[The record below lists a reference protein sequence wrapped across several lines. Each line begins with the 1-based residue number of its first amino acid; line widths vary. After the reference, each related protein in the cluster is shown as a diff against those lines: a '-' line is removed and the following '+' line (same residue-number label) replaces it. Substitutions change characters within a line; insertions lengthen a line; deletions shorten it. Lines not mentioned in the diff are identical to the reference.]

1 LIYAGIYIA
10 ALVLANLLV
19 AWLGV
24 WFSLVNAFVLIG
36 LDLSLR
42 DKLHDLWEDDKLA
55 IKMGGLIAS
64 SSIISYA
71 INPATGMI
79 AFASLAAFCLS
90 MVADA
95 VAYQYLKGKDWMI
108 RVNGSNIA
116 GAAVD
121 SIVFPTV
128 AFGSLMLEIVALQF
142 FAKFMGGGIWSYLLK
157 KGDRHKADPK

>member
-1 LIYAGIYIA
+1 MIYPGIYIA
-10 ALVLANLLV
+10 ALVAANLLV

-42 DKLHDLWEDDKLA
+42 DKLHDLWEGDKLP
-55 IKMGGLIAS
+55 IKMGGLIATA
-64 SSIISYA
+64 SIVSYA

-90 MVADA
+90 MVADSL
-95 VAYQYLKGKDWMI
+95 AYEYLKGKDWMV

-116 GAAVD
+116 GSAVD
-121 SIVFPTV
+121 SVVFPTI
-128 AFGSLMLEIVALQF
+128 AFGGLMLEIVALQF
-142 FAKFMGGGIWSYLLK
+142 IAKVGGGYIWSRIFKRFL
-157 KGDRHKADPK
+157 